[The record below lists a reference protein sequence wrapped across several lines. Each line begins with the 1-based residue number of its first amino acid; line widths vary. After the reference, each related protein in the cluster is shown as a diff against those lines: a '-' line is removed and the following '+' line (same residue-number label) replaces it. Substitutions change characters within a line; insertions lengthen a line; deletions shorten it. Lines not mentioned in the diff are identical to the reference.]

1 MTPEELALMEEVQQE
16 VAECLGVSKAF
27 GDQWVG
33 RFQLKLGR
41 DNRDCELYSS
51 VLHIGDDVLRL
62 MSHQVLDTAV
72 GRTYLVDFFSS
83 DYIARIIRIFDTD
96 IQKMTT
102 TIGITIGGVVQSTEV
117 VDITFV
123 KE

>member
-1 MTPEELALMEEVQQE
+1 
-16 VAECLGVSKAF
+16 
-27 GDQWVG
+27 
-33 RFQLKLGR
+33 
-41 DNRDCELYSS
+41 
-51 VLHIGDDVLRL
+51 
-62 MSHQVLDTAV
+62 MSHRVLDTAV
-72 GRTYLVDFFSS
+72 GRTYLVDFFGSE
-83 DYIARIIRIFDTD
+83 YIARIIRIFYTD